1 MDRIAANGIALTF
14 NPVGGT
20 IDRLVIDTAD
30 GPLEP
35 LHRAPWVRSG
45 ETLPDSVA
53 PVERRLAGDF
63 FCAPFGNFSPDVP
76 IHGWSANGNW
86 KAAGQTEAP
95 DGVVTAR
102 YELEQAISGA
112 MLTKDIT
119 LVAGQPIVYQR
130 HVFSGGAGKI
140 PVAHHAMIHVPGG
153 AQLSFSK
160 KAYGGTPR
168 AAPETDPTRGNSIF
182 AYPQR
187 FTTLKAVK
195 LKDGRTVDAS
205 VYPFDTGHEDL
216 SLQVEAPE
224 NKLGWSAAVA
234 AKDGFVFFAVKDAT
248 KLPET
253 ILWMSNGGRSY
264 SPWNGRHLAVVGI
277 EEAATPAHATG
288 GFSDVS
294 APSPVGQATGVEFGG
309 EQAIRYA
316 FGAIRMPVGWRE
328 VVGIDV
334 ADELL
339 TLHDIGGGS
348 VTLPFL
354 GSHFA
359 GLI

>member
-1 MDRIAANGIALTF
+1 MDRIAANGIALDF
-14 NPVGGT
+14 NPDGGT
-20 IDRLVIDTAD
+20 IDRLVVDTAD

-45 ETLPDSVA
+45 EALPESVA
-53 PVERRLAGDF
+53 PIEKRLAGDF
-63 FCAPFGNFSPDVP
+63 FCAPFGNFSADTP
-76 IHGWSANGNW
+76 IHGWSANGSW
-86 KAAGQTEAP
+86 KAAGQTEAAN
-95 DGVVTAR
+95 GAVTAR
-102 YELEQAISGA
+102 YELEQTISGA
-112 MLTKDIT
+112 SLSKEIT

-130 HVFSGGAGKI
+130 HVFSGGTGKI

-153 AQLSFSK
+153 AQLSFSPK
-160 KAYGGTPR
+160 SFGKTPEV
-168 AAPETDPTRGNSIF
+168 ALETDPARGNSIF

-187 FTTLKAVK
+187 FETLKAVK
-195 LKDGRTVDAS
+195 LRDGHTVDAS
-205 VYPFDTGHEDL
+205 VYPLDTGHEDL
-216 SLQVEAPE
+216 SVQVEVPD

-264 SPWNGRHLAVVGI
+264 SPWNSRHLAVVGI

-288 GFSDVS
+288 WFSDVS
-294 APSPVGQATGVEFGG
+294 APSPIGQATGVEFGG
-309 EQAIRYA
+309 EQVIRYA
-316 FGAIRMPVGWRE
+316 FGAIRVPSGWRE
-328 VVGIDV
+328 IVGIE
-334 ADELL
+334 AMNELL
-339 TLHDIGGGS
+339 TLRDVGGGS

-354 GSHFA
+354 GRYFE